1 MRRRL
6 LNDTDGDG
14 NCDEFEIAGCTDPA
28 AANYDPF
35 ATDDDASCLEPICID
50 PEACNYTEWSGNDYC
65 LIVQPYQVHDGGDLD
80 GYVTYRVYIKTQN
93 SDDFISSVTGDSE
106 FPTRIQS
113 SGDFY
118 QSAFGGL
125 LGSDQNPALFA
136 FFPEGRLRLLRH
148 HRPYRRSRSRE
159 KETSTPLN
167 RRSTRGAPTSKTDK
181 TSSSMTPSEVDGSS
195 STETPTVWPVTT
207 SRYSLHKSPPTAC
220 SPVPFTFRYSSTEIR
235 TPTTAS
241 SDLGRRMRSAE
252 DPKCVSSQK
261 PDTTAMATAW
271 RMPTATVYATNLK
284 WLDVPTQLPVTMTLK
299 QPTTTVVLAT
309 R

>member
-1 MRRRL
+1 MKSQDVADAAACNYTAL
-6 LNDTDGDG
+6 TTTDDDGSCTYAEDGYDCDGVCLNDADGDG
-14 NCDEFEIAGCTDPA
+14 ICDEFEIAGCTDPA

-136 FFPEGRLRLLRH
+136 FFPEAAYDSYVTIGLTEEAAAGEGNINTIESAVNPWGANFENGQDLLIDDAIGGGWFIFNGNTNGVAGDD
-148 HRPYRRSRSRE
+148 E
-159 KETSTPLN
+159 QVLL
-167 RRSTRGAPTSKTDK
+167 AQ
-181 TSSSMTPSEVDGSS
+181 
-195 STETPTVWPVTT
+195 VTT
-207 SRYSLHKSPPTAC
+207 NGMLS
-220 SPVPFTFRYSSTEIR
+220 VPSTFRYSSTEIR

-241 SDLGRRMRSAE
+241 SSTSRTHA
-252 DPKCVSSQK
+252 
-261 PDTTAMATAW
+261 
-271 RMPTATVYATNLK
+271 
-284 WLDVPTQLPVTMTLK
+284 
-299 QPTTTVVLAT
+299 
-309 R
+309 